1 MQKVV
6 ASYKFHNRL
15 ALRCLPWM
23 FSFMLAHVDPFE
35 GNLWESYKMWQ
46 RDSVSL
52 TNKRL
57 FSCRAKTKYFFKR
70 MFTITLAAARA
81 ASTMLAGSPTN
92 VNTVR
97 LVDQM
102 GKFSLMPLRKVFT
115 SFTQFSRKWTRTW
128 PGSTSSKVAP
138 WVARTAA
145 AMASITCREE
155 KKIILVGTHTLK
167 VTMTQCLWLQN
178 KIFTGQSN
186 ECWRFRNVCIQKM
199 ITSVSTPSEKLGTHS
214 IILTI
219 LSSYF
224 TYVLS

>member
-6 ASYKFHNRL
+6 ASYKFHISL

-35 GNLWESYKMWQ
+35 GNLWESYKIWQ
-46 RDSVSL
+46 SVSWAHKL
-52 TNKRL
+52 L
-57 FSCRAKTKYFFKR
+57 FSCHTETKYFFKR

-102 GKFSLMPLRKVFT
+102 GMFSGRFFT
-115 SFTQFSRKWTRTW
+115 SFTQFSRKWTCTW

-167 VTMTQCLWLQN
+167 VTMTQCTMGL
-178 KIFTGQSN
+178 
-186 ECWRFRNVCIQKM
+186 
-199 ITSVSTPSEKLGTHS
+199 S
-214 IILTI
+214 IALRI
-219 LSSYF
+219 
-224 TYVLS
+224 